1 VHIRGVDLHIRYH
14 AHHRRHTV
22 ATATLTWTP
31 PTTRTDGTRL
41 GPDEIAS
48 ASIFDTAAPDPT
60 IAIGAVQGA
69 AGTFT
74 SDVLNV
80 GVHNFTVITNDT
92 TGHVSASSNV
102 ASVTVPAVLA
112 NPSAVADLAATLN
125 P

>member
-1 VHIRGVDLHIRYH
+1 M
-14 AHHRRHTV
+14 

-41 GPDEIAS
+41 GPDEIAI
-48 ASIFDTAAPDPT
+48 ATIFDTTAAPDPT

-69 AGTFT
+69 SGTFT
-74 SDVLNV
+74 SDVLSV

-102 ASVTVPAVLA
+102 ASVSVPAVLA